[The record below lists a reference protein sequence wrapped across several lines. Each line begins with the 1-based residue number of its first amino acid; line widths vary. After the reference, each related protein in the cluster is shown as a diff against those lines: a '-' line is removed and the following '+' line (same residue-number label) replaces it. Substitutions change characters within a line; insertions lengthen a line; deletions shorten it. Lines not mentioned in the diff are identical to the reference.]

1 MQLNKLLTGLVLAS
15 GLLFACHKPI
25 EKKQPNILFFLV
37 DDMGWADVG
46 YNGSQFYETPH
57 IDQLAGEGMVFSNA
71 YATHPRCVPSRYSI
85 ITGKY
90 PARAQMPGPGEGKL
104 NVRPGDEGKLKTDE
118 QTIASALKEAG
129 YATFF
134 AGKWHLATSG
144 TMPQDVGF
152 DVNIAGGHAGSP
164 ISYFYPYNEGPQKGK
179 KAPIEGLE
187 DGVEGQYLTDHLTDK
202 TIDWLKQQHNEEP
215 DQPFFAF
222 VSHYAVHEP
231 LHGKPEHVEKF
242 RKKLSTMTYEG
253 EAFVEEG
260 AGTTKMHQDD
270 PEYAALIYSMDES
283 LGRILK
289 TVEEIGEADN
299 TVVIFFSDNGG
310 LSNRGFNPRRVA
322 TSNYPLR
329 AGKGHLYEGGVREP
343 MIVKWPG
350 TVAAGSVS
358 KEVVTGT
365 DFFPSILDMAGQ
377 QLKPRAHQDG
387 VSFMAALRQQNA
399 PTSERPIF
407 WHSPVDRPHATG
419 DSNCTAVRKG
429 RYKLIEFYDTNTVEL
444 YDLSSDLGETKN
456 LAAELPEVRDQL
468 LKLIHDWR
476 REVNAYVK

>member
-1 MQLNKLLTGLVLAS
+1 MKLKILIA
-15 GLLFACHKPI
+15 GLLIGGLFCACQKSQQNKP
-25 EKKQPNILFFLV
+25 PNIIFFLA
-37 DDMGWADVG
+37 DDLGWADVG
-46 YNGSQFYETPH
+46 YNGSQFYETPN
-57 IDQLAGEGMVFSNA
+57 IDQLAKEGMVFTNA

-104 NVRPGDEGKLKTDE
+104 NVRPGDEGKLKADE

-144 TMPQDVGF
+144 TLPQDVGF

-187 DGVEGQYLTDHLTDK
+187 DGAEGQYLTDHLTDK
-202 TIDWLKQQHNEEP
+202 TIGWLKQHNDEQPE
-215 DQPFFAF
+215 QPFFAF

-242 RKKLSTMTYEG
+242 RNKLATMTYEG
-253 EAFVEEG
+253 DAFIGEG
-260 AGTTKMHQDD
+260 TGTTKMHQDD

-289 TVEEIGEADN
+289 TVEEMGETEN
-299 TVVIFFSDNGG
+299 TVLIFFSDNGG

-322 TSNYPLR
+322 TSNHPLR
-329 AGKGHLYEGGVREP
+329 AGKGHLYEGGIREA

-350 TVAAGSVS
+350 KILAGSQS
-358 KEVVTGT
+358 DHIVTGT
-365 DFFPSILDMAGQ
+365 DFFPTILNIAGRELLPQ
-377 QLKPRAHQDG
+377 AHRDGASFNEQLYGDAQEGSDRA
-387 VSFMAALRQQNA
+387 
-399 PTSERPIF
+399 IF
-407 WHSPVDRPHATG
+407 WHSPVSRPHATG
-419 DSNCTAVRKG
+419 DINCSAIRLG
-429 RYKLIEFYDTNTVEL
+429 NYKLIDFYDEKRVEL
-444 YDLSSDLGETKN
+444 YDLSTDLEEKN
-456 LAAELPEVRDQL
+456 DLSTELPGVKQKLYFKLKYWRDSTG
-468 LKLIHDWR
+468 
-476 REVNAYVK
+476 AYMAE